1 MRWRGLLRAARHPLV
16 YLVAVEGRRFDSRLG
31 IETEGAAEPTEL
43 TIAHGDPESGFSY
56 VPTPLRL
63 GLLWLAALPPSRERF
78 TFIDMG
84 SGKGRVLALAASS
97 GFGRVVGVEF
107 ARELHEL
114 ASSNA
119 IAASEHGVNFEPVLV
134 DAATYRFPSGPL
146 VVHFNNP
153 FDESVMT
160 NVLHNLKESYQHEP
174 RPIVVVYQQAVH
186 EGRKH
191 STRNLE
197 LLAET
202 PFLVGRTVEPHGWID
217 RRILAPYLVRVFES
231 PEIRQTTRGVA

>member
-1 MRWRGLLRAARHPLV
+1 MSWRGLLRAARHPLAN
-16 YLVAVEGRRFDSRLG
+16 LVATEGRRFDSRLG
-31 IETEGAAEPTEL
+31 IETEGKAEPTEL
-43 TIAHGDPESGFSY
+43 TIAHGDPGSGFSY

-63 GLLWLAALPPSRERF
+63 GLLWLAALPPDRERF

-107 ARELHEL
+107 AHELHEL

-119 IAASEHGVNFEPVLV
+119 TAASERGVNFEPLLI

-160 NVLHNLKESYQHEP
+160 NVLQNLNESYEHEP
-174 RPIVVVYQQAVH
+174 RAIVVVYQQAAH
-186 EGRKH
+186 EKPEH
-191 STRNLE
+191 TTKNLE

-202 PFLVGRTVEPHGWID
+202 PFLVGRTLEPDGWID
-217 RRILAPYLVRVFES
+217 RRVLAPYLVRVFES
-231 PEIRQTTRGVA
+231 PELRQTH

>member
-1 MRWRGLLRAARHPLV
+1 MRWRGLLRAARHPLDH
-16 YLVAVEGRRFDSRLG
+16 LVAAEGRRFDMRLG
-31 IETEGAAEPTEL
+31 IETEGGADPKEL

-63 GLLWLAALPPSRERF
+63 GRLWLAALPRSRARF

-84 SGKGRVLALAASS
+84 SGKGRVLALAASA
-97 GFGRVVGVEF
+97 GFGRVIGVEF

-114 ASSNA
+114 ATSNA

-134 DAATYRFPSGPL
+134 DAATYRFPSEPL

-160 NVLHNLKESYQHEP
+160 NVLHNLKDSYQHEP
-174 RPIVVVYQQAVH
+174 RPIVVVYQQAVR
-186 EGRKH
+186 EGPKH
-191 STRNLE
+191 MTRNLE

-217 RRILAPYLVRVFES
+217 RRILAPYLVRMFES
-231 PEIRQTTRGVA
+231 SEIR

>member
-1 MRWRGLLRAARHPLV
+1 
-16 YLVAVEGRRFDSRLG
+16 EGK
-31 IETEGAAEPTEL
+31 AEPTEL
-43 TIAHGDPESGFSY
+43 TIARGDPGSGFSY

-63 GLLWLAALPPSRERF
+63 GLLWLAALPPHRERF

-119 IAASEHGVNFEPVLV
+119 RAASQRGVNFETLLV
-134 DAATYRFPSGPL
+134 DAATYRFPSEPL

-160 NVLHNLKESYQHEP
+160 SVLQNLHESYQHE
-174 RPIVVVYQQAVH
+174 RRAIVVVYQQAGH
-186 EGRKH
+186 EK
-191 STRNLE
+191 
-197 LLAET
+197 A
-202 PFLVGRTVEPHGWID
+202 
-217 RRILAPYLVRVFES
+217 
-231 PEIRQTTRGVA
+231 